1 MSTKEGVNV
10 ADWLAIKTEYI
21 TTDTSYRKLAEKYGV
36 SRGQIYKAGGE
47 EGWVELREQYRS
59 KTIAK
64 TVEKISEKKA
74 RQAAKVGDLA
84 DKLLIKL
91 EQAIEELDQTMVT
104 HKVKTRDIE
113 YGDQTAKGKPTHE
126 VITEEEKVLAMA
138 SVVDRGGLRLIAS
151 ALKDLQAIKGEI
163 TDLERREREARIE
176 ALRRSSMTAEG
187 DDDDTGVIL
196 MPPRLGADADG

>member
-1 MSTKEGVNV
+1 M
-10 ADWLAIKTEYI
+10 ADWLKIKTEYI

-36 SRGQIYKAGGE
+36 SKAQIYKVGGE
-47 EGWVELREQYRS
+47 EGWVGLREQYRS

-91 EQAIEELDQTMVT
+91 EQAIDELDLKVTT
-104 HKVKTRDIE
+104 HKIKTER
-113 YGDQTAKGKPTHE
+113 GA
-126 VITEEEKVLAMA
+126 TETTTEFKVAEEGGT
-138 SVVDRGGLRLIAS
+138 VDRAGLRQLTA
-151 ALKDLQAIKGEI
+151 ALKELQAIKGEI

-176 ALRRSSMTAEG
+176 ALRRANLLGDG

-196 MPPRLGADADG
+196 LPPRREGTGDG